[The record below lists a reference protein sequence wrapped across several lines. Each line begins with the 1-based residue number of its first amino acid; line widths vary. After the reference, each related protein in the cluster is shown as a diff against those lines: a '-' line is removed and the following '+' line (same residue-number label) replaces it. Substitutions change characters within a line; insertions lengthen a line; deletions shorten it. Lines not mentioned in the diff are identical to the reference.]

1 MRYKPKSNVVIR
13 IPLEV
18 KNNLNN
24 KRDIFEAILKEERV
38 LKQNKRFTFADTLR
52 FISKKKIFVYNDEL
66 VDFVKNKKNKQRKN
80 TLI

>member
-1 MRYKPKSNVVIR
+1 MRYRTKNNVVIR

-24 KRDIFEAILKEERV
+24 KRNIFENILKEERV
-38 LKQNKRFTFADTLR
+38 LKADKRFTFADTLR

-66 VDFVKNKKNKQRKN
+66 VDFVKNKKKQRKN